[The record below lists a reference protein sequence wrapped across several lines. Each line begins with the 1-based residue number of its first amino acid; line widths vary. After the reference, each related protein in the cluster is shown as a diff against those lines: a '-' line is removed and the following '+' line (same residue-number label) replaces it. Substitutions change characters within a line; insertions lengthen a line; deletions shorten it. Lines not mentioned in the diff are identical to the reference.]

1 MPPRFAPTTG
11 APAKPVRLAIGAL
24 SIKQQH
30 CLSDEETVELIREND
45 YLQYFLG
52 FAAYS
57 SKAQFDPWMMV
68 HFRI

>member
-1 MPPRFAPTTG
+1 
-11 APAKPVRLAIGAL
+11 VRLAIGAL